1 MFSKNCEMVYIENER
16 ICTVVPFWLVV
27 DDETTNVPR
36 KSDKCKEIQQE
47 SVGKVEN
54 QLELV
59 FF

>member
-1 MFSKNCEMVYIENER
+1 MYWR
-16 ICTVVPFWLVV
+16 VV
-27 DDETTNVPR
+27 DDETTNVQR

-54 QLELV
+54 QLGLV

>member
-1 MFSKNCEMVYIENER
+1 MVFIENER
-16 ICTVVPFWLVV
+16 ICTVVAFWLVV

-54 QLELV
+54 QLGLV

>member
-1 MFSKNCEMVYIENER
+1 MYWR
-16 ICTVVPFWLVV
+16 VV
-27 DDETTNVPR
+27 DDETTNVQR

-47 SVGKVEN
+47 SVAKVEN